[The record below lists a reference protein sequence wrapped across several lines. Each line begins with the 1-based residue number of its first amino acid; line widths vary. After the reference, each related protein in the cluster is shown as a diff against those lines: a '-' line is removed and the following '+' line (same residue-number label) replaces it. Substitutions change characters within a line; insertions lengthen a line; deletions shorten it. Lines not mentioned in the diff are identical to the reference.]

1 MRKIS
6 SFLLFII
13 ASSLNAQVNNK
24 VLPITLSQSDF
35 TVVERNSDGTIK
47 SVRYAATD
55 DNIPANANEFF
66 RTTLKKRDADD
77 FELDRSQK
85 SDYGMTYERYQQY
98 YQGVIVDGG
107 YYNFRFKNGRM
118 KVAKGHYV
126 NVSGIN
132 PVPSIKKNEAINLYA
147 HYFGILISDT
157 IKSCVN
163 LMIKE
168 IPIADKKESVV
179 ALTYKVFL
187 LTSEI
192 EGSYIGYVDAHTGEL
207 LYKEDA
213 YVNYSTTGQF
223 YTYYNSNTN
232 PKYGITDYSN
242 GMYHLIDYSRGL
254 GILTG
259 TNCNGSLNYF
269 PDSDNIW
276 TQAEM
281 GSFNMALDVHWTME
295 KIWETMI
302 SIFHYNSY
310 DGNGRRV
317 CSIIE
322 TNVIA
327 HYYNALDIFYFG
339 YAPGSLVQGPPAS
352 VDIIGHEYGHAILYN
367 ATHLN
372 NGPTGDLRNAIHEG
386 LADIWGIILE
396 KHISPNADYWK
407 SGEQIMING
416 ESCMRNFQ
424 NPNDTTAH
432 TQISSTYGCGLYYSS
447 DPEVKGGFLPYW
459 FYLLVN
465 GGSGT
470 NGYNNSY
477 QLIPVGFDL
486 AEELFAKATL
496 YVGYLEGSTTFEEV
510 RQGLLDAA
518 LDMNNSFLVEQV
530 KNSFYAV
537 GLYSEPEHIYLQSCG
552 ASSATYYVYGNSNC
566 SVNWSFT
573 KTSGATPSLVPN
585 SSNHSCTLSSTS
597 SFSGNLYATINC
609 GGCTATYSK
618 YISFAGS
625 PSSVGGDVMQ
635 VVPIDETHY
644 QLSLDGE
651 KESGY
656 IKVYDASSLQVKTKE
671 KLMDKNYVLDTSSWK
686 RGLYIIEVTVGNKS
700 YTTKLAKK

>member
-13 ASSLNAQVNNK
+13 VLSLNAQVNN
-24 VLPITLSQSDF
+24 VLPSALSQSDF

-55 DNIPANANEFF
+55 NNIPANASEFF

-77 FELDRSQK
+77 FVLDRSQK
-85 SDYGMTYERYQQY
+85 SDYGMSYERYQQY

-132 PVPSIKKNEAINLYA
+132 PVPSIKKNEAINLYTS
-147 HYFGILISDT
+147 YFGIEISDT
-157 IKSCVN
+157 IGSYVG

-168 IPIADKKESVV
+168 IPNVARKESEV

-187 LTSEI
+187 RTPII
-192 EGSYIGYVDAHTGEL
+192 EGSYIGYIDAHTGEL

-223 YTYYNSNTN
+223 YTYYNSSTN
-232 PKYGITDYSN
+232 PKSGATDYSN
-242 GMYHLIDYSRGL
+242 NKYYLKDNTHGGVIETYV
-254 GILTG
+254 
-259 TNCNGSLNYF
+259 NNGNSYNIAT
-269 PDSDNIW
+269 DNDNIW
-276 TQAEM
+276 TQNEM
-281 GSFNMALDVHWTME
+281 GNHNIALDVHWTMG
-295 KIWETMI
+295 KIWETMVNV
-302 SIFHYNSY
+302 FHYNGYNGTDPRVRSY
-310 DGNGRRV
+310 V
-317 CSIIE
+317 
-322 TNVIA
+322 
-327 HYYNALDIFYFG
+327 YNANYKTYSNSDSIFVFG
-339 YAPGSLVQGPPAS
+339 TCNGNTIKGPLGSVE
-352 VDIIGHEYGHAILYN
+352 IIGHEYGHAILYKT
-367 ATHLN
+367 THISSS
-372 NGPTGDLRNAIHEG
+372 GAIHEG
-386 LADIWGIILE
+386 LADIWGIIFE
-396 KHISPNADYWK
+396 KQITPNANYWK
-407 SGEQIMING
+407 SGEQIMLNTY
-416 ESCMRNFQ
+416 SCSRNFQ
-424 NPNDTTAH
+424 NPSDATAEM
-432 TQISSTYGCGLYYSS
+432 QISSTYGCGLYYSS
-447 DPEVKGGFLPYW
+447 DPEVQGGFLPYW

-496 YVGYLEGSTTFEEV
+496 YGGYLEGSTTFEDV

-518 LDMNNSFLVEQV
+518 LDMNNSFLLEQV
-530 KNSFYAV
+530 KNSLYAV
-537 GLYSEPEHIYLQSCG
+537 GLYSEPEHIYLQSYG

-585 SSNHSCTLSSTS
+585 SSNHSCTLYSTS
-597 SFSGNLYATINC
+597 SFSGNLYATISC

-618 YISFAGS
+618 YISFAAS
-625 PSSVGGDVMQ
+625 PSSAGGDVMQ
-635 VVPIDETHY
+635 VVPMDETHY

-651 KESGY
+651 NESGY
-656 IKVYDASSLQVKTKE
+656 LKVYDASSLQVKTKE

-686 RGLYIIEVTVGNKS
+686 RGLYIIEVTIGNKT
-700 YTTKLAKK
+700 YTTKVTVR